1 MTTDT
6 AIELCRSATLL
17 ALTLCGP
24 PLLVALALGLVIGL
38 VQAMTQ
44 LQDQSLTFAPKLA
57 GLTCVVLLL
66 LPWGLGLLTEY
77 SIDLIRRIPD
87 TF

>member
-6 AIELCRSATLL
+6 AIELCRSAALL

-24 PLLVALALGLVIGL
+24 PLLVALTLGLVIGL

-44 LQDQSLTFAPKLA
+44 LQDQSLTFAPKLV

>member
-6 AIELCRSATLL
+6 AVELCRSAMLL

-44 LQDQSLTFAPKLA
+44 LQDQSLTFAPKLVA
-57 GLTCVVLLL
+57 LTCVVLLL

-77 SIDLIRRIPD
+77 SIDLIRHIPES
-87 TF
+87 F